1 MLARNFPELFQH
13 SISFHQSSFEAVF
26 PTAGFAVCVS
36 AAHRPWV
43 WTVWAA
49 TKVESNVAC
58 QWFTMTNMTTLF
70 QHFGQ
75 HLTCSCRCEQSQNG
89 ITLFLLRCIVIEKS
103 FGPARTQQYL
113 QKTYTVSKP
122 CSSPFCAGYNG
133 CFKLSCMMLSLTFA
147 APSGFLG
154 VELLSRQGQR
164 LDRGF
169 VGVLALLHQPSGAGH
184 GCSTNDKP
192 NT

>member
-1 MLARNFPELFQH
+1 MWHVNGLQWQH
-13 SISFHQSSFEAVF
+13 
-26 PTAGFAVCVS
+26 
-36 AAHRPWV
+36 
-43 WTVWAA
+43 
-49 TKVESNVAC
+49 
-58 QWFTMTNMTTLF
+58 MTTLF

-89 ITLFLLRCIVIEKS
+89 ITLLLLRFIRGFWVYSRWKFIQPRKN
-103 FGPARTQQYL
+103 PAVFVNIYIYIYNIHIL
-113 QKTYTVSKP
+113 KP
-122 CSSPFCAGYNG
+122 FSSPFCVGYND